1 MKTKVVMEQ
10 MASKQKRSKSPCLS
24 CIPPSDVILS
34 VCRANKFF
42 GIVQTTAKKSSL
54 TATQCEKSCRAKKWC
69 VQFKIRSKQKK
80 QLPQKWKFPR
90 TVPKHLYS
98 LLSLSSLKQYSPKIL
113 HSFFRRGNNCG
124 RKMKDFRR
132 SKFVKLLFLSRLD
145 QSKKV
150 FKESKKQVKVIPLFK
165 RVVFWRER
173 NGRGNMSREGE
184 TLSSVKKW
192 VPFCTVTFS
201 PEHILA
207 RSKLSFEYCS
217 QKWLL
222 FSKLRRRMI
231 Y

>member
-1 MKTKVVMEQ
+1 MQLNAKKV
-10 MASKQKRSKSPCLS
+10 AKQKSAAFNSK
-24 CIPPSDVILS
+24 
-34 VCRANKFF
+34 F
-42 GIVQTTAKKSSL
+42 
-54 TATQCEKSCRAKKWC
+54 
-69 VQFKIRSKQKK
+69 IRSKNKSYPKNESVLEPFQNTCTRCFPWVPSNNIHRKFCINFFAEGTTVDA
-80 QLPQKWKFPR
+80 KWKI
-90 TVPKHLYS
+90 S
-98 LLSLSSLKQYSPKIL
+98 GDQI
-113 HSFFRRGNNCG
+113 
-124 RKMKDFRR
+124 RK
-132 SKFVKLLFLSRLD
+132 VAFLSRLD

-150 FKESKKQVKVIPLFK
+150 FQDSKKQVTVVPLFK